1 MKRYYSAIR
10 SSTSDL
16 PIAQEVESQSSASE
30 QCLSHPPSPTRI
42 SQPSPTL
49 KNQHKQQCESSLP
62 PKGDVDVN
70 SLKADPGLRKKI
82 SSFHPNVQDEVRRV
96 YIQRGPCQPKGHSF
110 PFREIGGKKRR
121 FIASWFDDY
130 WWLEYSI
137 EKDAAYCL
145 PCYLFKHE
153 ESKKGAGDSFVS
165 EGFTCWNKKNRLDVH
180 SDEAKK
186 DYRTRLEASLN
197 FIKFLL
203 HNGLPFLGHD
213 ESLEFHARGRDSIQ
227 RVVLDNAPQNQRMT
241 SPDIQKDIV
250 HAIASEITKAII
262 KDLENDFFCILVDEA
277 RDVSIKEQMAIVLR
291 FTKALTLKNEIEA
304 MLVKNGLS
312 LSRIRGQGYDG
323 ASNMKGEI
331 NGLKSLILAENPS
344 AHYVHC
350 FAHQLQL
357 TLVAVAKNHYEL
369 INVVGSSCK
378 RQDSIKEHQ
387 AAKGRGLNQ
396 EMSLKRPCET
406 RWGSHFE
413 TLVNLASIFSSVIEV
428 LDDMLHEGTSE
439 TKAVAYDTLLKLQ
452 SFSFAF
458 MLNLMIKVLAIT
470 NELSIALQRKD
481 QDIVN
486 AIQLV
491 RVAKLRLQGMRDQEW
506 ELLFHD
512 AVLFCNKE
520 NIHIPSMN
528 DVFVLPGRSRRN
540 SQHVTNLHHYQVE
553 VFYTVVDMQLQEL
566 NSRFDEVNTQLLCSL
581 ACLSPNDSF
590 ATYDKQMVLNLAR
603 FYPTEFSDVQIIF
616 LEHQLE
622 TYIFDMQANDDF
634 KGLKGI
640 EELSMKMVK
649 TKKHLVY
656 PLVYLL
662 LKMALILPVATA
674 SVERAFSAMTYV
686 KNKLRNWMGDEF
698 LCDCLISFIEKD
710 VLDTLS
716 NECIL
721 EYFQNMKTRRGS
733 L

>member
-1 MKRYYSAIR
+1 M
-10 SSTSDL
+10 
-16 PIAQEVESQSSASE
+16 
-30 QCLSHPPSPTRI
+30 
-42 SQPSPTL
+42 
-49 KNQHKQQCESSLP
+49 
-62 PKGDVDVN
+62 DVN
-70 SLKADPGLRKKI
+70 LLKADPGLRKKI

-96 YIQRGPCQPKGHSF
+96 YIQRGLCQPKGHSF
-110 PFREIGGKKRR
+110 PFRKIGGKKRR

-137 EKDAAYCL
+137 EKDATYCL

-153 ESKKGAGDSFVS
+153 EK
-165 EGFTCWNKKNRLDVH
+165 

-197 FIKFLL
+197 CIKFLL
-203 HNGLPFLGHD
+203 HNGLPFHGHD
-213 ESLEFHARGRDSIQ
+213 ESEFSSNKGCFLELLEFHARGRDSIQ
-227 RVVLDNAPQNQRMT
+227 RVVLENAPRNQRMT

-291 FTKALTLKNEIEA
+291 FVDQNGSVVERFLGISHA

-331 NGLKSLILAENPS
+331 NGLKSLILAENSS
-344 AHYVHC
+344 AHYVHY
-350 FAHQLQL
+350 FFNSVSH
-357 TLVAVAKNHYEL
+357 L

-387 AAKGRGLNQ
+387 AA
-396 EMSLKRPCET
+396 
-406 RWGSHFE
+406 
-413 TLVNLASIFSSVIEV
+413 
-428 LDDMLHEGTSE
+428 
-439 TKAVAYDTLLKLQ
+439 
-452 SFSFAF
+452 
-458 MLNLMIKVLAIT
+458 
-470 NELSIALQRKD
+470 KD

-491 RVAKLRLQGMRDQEW
+491 RVAKLRLQGMRDQGW
-506 ELLFHD
+506 KLLFHD

-540 SQHVTNLHHYQVE
+540 SQQVTNLHHYQVE

-566 NSRFDEVNTQLLCSL
+566 NSHFDEVNTQLLCSL
-581 ACLSPNDSF
+581 ACLSPNDAF
-590 ATYDKQMVLNLAR
+590 AAYDKQMVLNLAR

-622 TYIFDMQANDDF
+622 TYIFNMQANDYF

-686 KNKLRNWMGDEF
+686 KNKLRNRMGDEF

>member
-1 MKRYYSAIR
+1 M
-10 SSTSDL
+10 
-16 PIAQEVESQSSASE
+16 
-30 QCLSHPPSPTRI
+30 
-42 SQPSPTL
+42 
-49 KNQHKQQCESSLP
+49 NQHKQQCESSLP

-70 SLKADPGLRKKI
+70 LLKADPGLRKKI

-153 ESKKGAGDSFVS
+153 ER
-165 EGFTCWNKKNRLDVH
+165 NKKNRLDVH
-180 SDEAKK
+180 VGGPSSAHNSALRKYEDLMKQSQSIQVAFCRQSDEAKK

-197 FIKFLL
+197 CIKFLL
-203 HNGLPFLGHD
+203 HKFSSNKGCFL
-213 ESLEFHARGRDSIQ
+213 ELLEFHARGRDSIQ
-227 RVVLDNAPQNQRMT
+227 RVVLENAPQNQRMT

-250 HAIASEITKAII
+250 HAIASEITKPII
-262 KDLENDFFCILVDEA
+262 KDLQNDFFCIL
-277 RDVSIKEQMAIVLR
+277 EQMAIVLR
-291 FTKALTLKNEIEA
+291 FVDQNGSVVERFLGISHVKDTKAFTLKNEIEA

-357 TLVAVAKNHYEL
+357 TLVAVARNHCEVSYFFNSVSHL
-369 INVVGSSCK
+369 INVVGSS
-378 RQDSIKEHQ
+378 SNGELET
-387 AAKGRGLNQ
+387 GRGLNQ

-406 RWGSHFE
+406 RWGSHFG

-428 LDDMLHEGTSE
+428 LDDMLHE
-439 TKAVAYDTLLKLQ
+439 LQ

-491 RVAKLRLQGMRDQEW
+491 RVAKLRLQGMRDQGW

-512 AVLFCNKE
+512 AVSFCNKE

-540 SQHVTNLHHYQVE
+540 SQQVTNLHHYKVE

-590 ATYDKQMVLNLAR
+590 AAYDKHMVLNLAR

-686 KNKLRNWMGDEF
+686 KNKLRNRMGDEF

>member
-1 MKRYYSAIR
+1 
-10 SSTSDL
+10 
-16 PIAQEVESQSSASE
+16 
-30 QCLSHPPSPTRI
+30 
-42 SQPSPTL
+42 
-49 KNQHKQQCESSLP
+49 
-62 PKGDVDVN
+62 
-70 SLKADPGLRKKI
+70 
-82 SSFHPNVQDEVRRV
+82 
-96 YIQRGPCQPKGHSF
+96 
-110 PFREIGGKKRR
+110 
-121 FIASWFDDY
+121 
-130 WWLEYSI
+130 
-137 EKDAAYCL
+137 
-145 PCYLFKHE
+145 
-153 ESKKGAGDSFVS
+153 
-165 EGFTCWNKKNRLDVH
+165 
-180 SDEAKK
+180 
-186 DYRTRLEASLN
+186 
-197 FIKFLL
+197 
-203 HNGLPFLGHD
+203 
-213 ESLEFHARGRDSIQ
+213 
-227 RVVLDNAPQNQRMT
+227 
-241 SPDIQKDIV
+241 
-250 HAIASEITKAII
+250 
-262 KDLENDFFCILVDEA
+262 
-277 RDVSIKEQMAIVLR
+277 
-291 FTKALTLKNEIEA
+291 
-304 MLVKNGLS
+304 
-312 LSRIRGQGYDG
+312 
-323 ASNMKGEI
+323 MKGEI

-357 TLVAVAKNHYEL
+357 TLVAVAKNHYEVSCFF
-369 INVVGSSCK
+369 NSVGSSCK

-387 AAKGRGLNQ
+387 AAKVAAALANGELETGRGLNQ

>member
-1 MKRYYSAIR
+1 MKQ
-10 SSTSDL
+10 
-16 PIAQEVESQSSASE
+16 PQS
-30 QCLSHPPSPTRI
+30 
-42 SQPSPTL
+42 
-49 KNQHKQQCESSLP
+49 
-62 PKGDVDVN
+62 
-70 SLKADPGLRKKI
+70 
-82 SSFHPNVQDEVRRV
+82 
-96 YIQRGPCQPKGHSF
+96 IQVAFCRQ
-110 PFREIGGKKRR
+110 
-121 FIASWFDDY
+121 
-130 WWLEYSI
+130 
-137 EKDAAYCL
+137 
-145 PCYLFKHE
+145 
-153 ESKKGAGDSFVS
+153 
-165 EGFTCWNKKNRLDVH
+165 

-197 FIKFLL
+197 CIKFLL
-203 HNGLPFLGHD
+203 HNGLPFHGHD
-213 ESLEFHARGRDSIQ
+213 ESEFSSNKGCFLELLEFHARGRDSIQ
-227 RVVLDNAPQNQRMT
+227 RVVLENAPRNQRMT

-291 FTKALTLKNEIEA
+291 FVDQNGSVVERFLGISHVKDTKALTLKNEIEA

-331 NGLKSLILAENPS
+331 NGLKSLILAENSS

-357 TLVAVAKNHYEL
+357 TLVAVAKNHCEVSYFFNSVSHL

-387 AAKGRGLNQ
+387 ANGELETGRGLNQ

-406 RWGSHFE
+406 RWGSHFG

-491 RVAKLRLQGMRDQEW
+491 RVAKLRLQGMRDQGW
-506 ELLFHD
+506 KLLFHD

-540 SQHVTNLHHYQVE
+540 SQQVTNLHHYQVE

-566 NSRFDEVNTQLLCSL
+566 NSHFDEVNTQLLCSL
-581 ACLSPNDSF
+581 ACLSPNDAF
-590 ATYDKQMVLNLAR
+590 AAYDKQMVLNLAR

-622 TYIFDMQANDDF
+622 TYIFNMQANDYF

-686 KNKLRNWMGDEF
+686 KNKLRNRMGDEF

>member
-1 MKRYYSAIR
+1 MM
-10 SSTSDL
+10 
-16 PIAQEVESQSSASE
+16 
-30 QCLSHPPSPTRI
+30 
-42 SQPSPTL
+42 
-49 KNQHKQQCESSLP
+49 NQ
-62 PKGDVDVN
+62 N
-70 SLKADPGLRKKI
+70 SRVIKAV
-82 SSFHPNVQDEVRRV
+82 F
-96 YIQRGPCQPKGHSF
+96 
-110 PFREIGGKKRR
+110 
-121 FIASWFDDY
+121 
-130 WWLEYSI
+130 LE
-137 EKDAAYCL
+137 L
-145 PCYLFKHE
+145 
-153 ESKKGAGDSFVS
+153 
-165 EGFTCWNKKNRLDVH
+165 
-180 SDEAKK
+180 
-186 DYRTRLEASLN
+186 
-197 FIKFLL
+197 
-203 HNGLPFLGHD
+203 
-213 ESLEFHARGRDSIQ
+213 LEFHARGRDSIQ

-262 KDLENDFFCILVDEA
+262 KDLENDFFCIL
-277 RDVSIKEQMAIVLR
+277 QMAIVLR
-291 FTKALTLKNEIEA
+291 FVDQNGSVVERFLGISHVKDTKALTLKNEIEA
-304 MLVKNGLS
+304 MLVKN
-312 LSRIRGQGYDG
+312 
-323 ASNMKGEI
+323 GEI

-357 TLVAVAKNHYEL
+357 TLVAVAKNHYEVSCFFNSVSHL

-387 AAKGRGLNQ
+387 AAKVAAALANGELETGRGLNQ

>member
-1 MKRYYSAIR
+1 MQHIVYLVI
-10 SSTSDL
+10 
-16 PIAQEVESQSSASE
+16 
-30 QCLSHPPSPTRI
+30 CLSMK
-42 SQPSPTL
+42 
-49 KNQHKQQCESSLP
+49 KNQMK
-62 PKGDVDVN
+62 PKRTT
-70 SLKADPGLRKKI
+70 GLVWKLHLI
-82 SSFHPNVQDEVRRV
+82 SSSFFCIMGCHFLDMMNQNSRV
-96 YIQRGPCQPKGHSF
+96 IKAVF
-110 PFREIGGKKRR
+110 
-121 FIASWFDDY
+121 
-130 WWLEYSI
+130 LE
-137 EKDAAYCL
+137 L
-145 PCYLFKHE
+145 
-153 ESKKGAGDSFVS
+153 
-165 EGFTCWNKKNRLDVH
+165 
-180 SDEAKK
+180 
-186 DYRTRLEASLN
+186 
-197 FIKFLL
+197 
-203 HNGLPFLGHD
+203 
-213 ESLEFHARGRDSIQ
+213 LEFHARGRDSIQ

-291 FTKALTLKNEIEA
+291 FVDQNGSVVERFLGISHA

-350 FAHQLQL
+350 FFNSVSH
-357 TLVAVAKNHYEL
+357 L

-387 AAKGRGLNQ
+387 AA
-396 EMSLKRPCET
+396 
-406 RWGSHFE
+406 
-413 TLVNLASIFSSVIEV
+413 
-428 LDDMLHEGTSE
+428 
-439 TKAVAYDTLLKLQ
+439 
-452 SFSFAF
+452 
-458 MLNLMIKVLAIT
+458 
-470 NELSIALQRKD
+470 KD

>member
-1 MKRYYSAIR
+1 M
-10 SSTSDL
+10 
-16 PIAQEVESQSSASE
+16 
-30 QCLSHPPSPTRI
+30 
-42 SQPSPTL
+42 
-49 KNQHKQQCESSLP
+49 
-62 PKGDVDVN
+62 DVN
-70 SLKADPGLRKKI
+70 LLKADPGLRKKI

-96 YIQRGPCQPKGHSF
+96 YIQRGLCQPKGHSF
-110 PFREIGGKKRR
+110 PFRKIGGKKRR

-137 EKDAAYCL
+137 EKDATYCL

-197 FIKFLL
+197 CIKFLL
-203 HNGLPFLGHD
+203 HNGLPFHGHD
-213 ESLEFHARGRDSIQ
+213 ESEFSSNKGRDSIQ
-227 RVVLDNAPQNQRMT
+227 RVVLENAPRNQRMT

-331 NGLKSLILAENPS
+331 NGLKSLILAENSS

-357 TLVAVAKNHYEL
+357 TLVAVAKNHCHL

-406 RWGSHFE
+406 RWGSHFG

-491 RVAKLRLQGMRDQEW
+491 RVAKLRLQGMRDQGW
-506 ELLFHD
+506 KLLFHD

-540 SQHVTNLHHYQVE
+540 SQQVTNLHHYQVE

-566 NSRFDEVNTQLLCSL
+566 NSHFDEVNTQLLCSL
-581 ACLSPNDSF
+581 ACLSPNDAF
-590 ATYDKQMVLNLAR
+590 AAYDKQMVLNLAR

-622 TYIFDMQANDDF
+622 TYIFNMQANDYF

-686 KNKLRNWMGDEF
+686 KNKLRNRMGDEF

>member
-1 MKRYYSAIR
+1 MA
-10 SSTSDL
+10 
-16 PIAQEVESQSSASE
+16 
-30 QCLSHPPSPTRI
+30 
-42 SQPSPTL
+42 
-49 KNQHKQQCESSLP
+49 
-62 PKGDVDVN
+62 
-70 SLKADPGLRKKI
+70 
-82 SSFHPNVQDEVRRV
+82 
-96 YIQRGPCQPKGHSF
+96 
-110 PFREIGGKKRR
+110 
-121 FIASWFDDY
+121 
-130 WWLEYSI
+130 
-137 EKDAAYCL
+137 
-145 PCYLFKHE
+145 
-153 ESKKGAGDSFVS
+153 
-165 EGFTCWNKKNRLDVH
+165 
-180 SDEAKK
+180 
-186 DYRTRLEASLN
+186 
-197 FIKFLL
+197 IKFLGIS
-203 HNGLPFLGHD
+203 H
-213 ESLEFHARGRDSIQ
+213 
-227 RVVLDNAPQNQRMT
+227 V
-241 SPDIQKDIV
+241 KD
-250 HAIASEITKAII
+250 
-262 KDLENDFFCILVDEA
+262 
-277 RDVSIKEQMAIVLR
+277 
-291 FTKALTLKNEIEA
+291 TKALTLKNEIEA

-357 TLVAVAKNHYEL
+357 TLVAVAKNHCEVSYFFNSVSHL

-387 AAKGRGLNQ
+387 AAKVAAALANGELETGRGLNQ
-396 EMSLKRPCET
+396 EMSLKRPY
-406 RWGSHFE
+406 
-413 TLVNLASIFSSVIEV
+413 
-428 LDDMLHEGTSE
+428 DMLHEGTSE

-491 RVAKLRLQGMRDQEW
+491 RVAKLRLQGMRDQ
-506 ELLFHD
+506 
-512 AVLFCNKE
+512 KE

-540 SQHVTNLHHYQVE
+540 SQQVTNLHHYQVE

-581 ACLSPNDSF
+581 ACLSPNDAF
-590 ATYDKQMVLNLAR
+590 AAYDKQMVLNLAR

-622 TYIFDMQANDDF
+622 TYIFDMQANDNF

-686 KNKLRNWMGDEF
+686 KNKLRNRMGDEF

>member
-1 MKRYYSAIR
+1 MAIR
-10 SSTSDL
+10 
-16 PIAQEVESQSSASE
+16 
-30 QCLSHPPSPTRI
+30 
-42 SQPSPTL
+42 
-49 KNQHKQQCESSLP
+49 
-62 PKGDVDVN
+62 
-70 SLKADPGLRKKI
+70 
-82 SSFHPNVQDEVRRV
+82 
-96 YIQRGPCQPKGHSF
+96 
-110 PFREIGGKKRR
+110 
-121 FIASWFDDY
+121 
-130 WWLEYSI
+130 
-137 EKDAAYCL
+137 
-145 PCYLFKHE
+145 
-153 ESKKGAGDSFVS
+153 
-165 EGFTCWNKKNRLDVH
+165 
-180 SDEAKK
+180 
-186 DYRTRLEASLN
+186 
-197 FIKFLL
+197 
-203 HNGLPFLGHD
+203 FLGISH
-213 ESLEFHARGRDSIQ
+213 
-227 RVVLDNAPQNQRMT
+227 V
-241 SPDIQKDIV
+241 KD
-250 HAIASEITKAII
+250 
-262 KDLENDFFCILVDEA
+262 
-277 RDVSIKEQMAIVLR
+277 
-291 FTKALTLKNEIEA
+291 TKALTLKNEIEA

-357 TLVAVAKNHYEL
+357 TLVAVAKNHYEVSCFFNSVSHL

-387 AAKGRGLNQ
+387 AAKVAAALANGELETGRGLNQ
-396 EMSLKRPCET
+396 EMSLKRPY
-406 RWGSHFE
+406 
-413 TLVNLASIFSSVIEV
+413 
-428 LDDMLHEGTSE
+428 DMLHEGTSE

-491 RVAKLRLQGMRDQEW
+491 RVAKLRLQ
-506 ELLFHD
+506 
-512 AVLFCNKE
+512 VLFCNKE